1 MVAILTRE
9 IVGGDGLRDE
19 RGVVLADPGEYSP
32 FVDVRIDKQN
42 RGKTG
47 VTMRQFLIG
56 QFFDIRDVTI
66 GGAR

>member
-1 MVAILTRE
+1 
-9 IVGGDGLRDE
+9 VGDAGLRDE
-19 RGVVLADPGEYSP
+19 RGTVLAEPGEYSP
-32 FVDVRIDKQN
+32 FIDVRIDKQN

-56 QFFDIRDVTI
+56 QYFDIKDVQL